1 MTKHRYTAFLD
12 DELVSDM
19 KQVKALTGLSLNIQL
34 NEAGRKFVQDK
45 KIELVAMRKNRT
57 SLHSMSA
64 QF

>member
-12 DELVSDM
+12 NELVSDM

-45 KIELVAMRKNRT
+45 KMELVAMRKNRT

>member
-12 DELVSDM
+12 EQLVSDM

-64 QF
+64 HI

>member
-19 KQVKALTGLSLNIQL
+19 KQVKALTGLSMNIQL

-45 KIELVAMRKNRT
+45 KIELVAMKKHRT

-64 QF
+64 AY

>member
-12 DELVSDM
+12 EQLVSDM

>member
-12 DELVSDM
+12 EQLVSDM

-45 KIELVAMRKNRT
+45 KMELVAMRKNRT

>member
-12 DELVSDM
+12 DELVNDM
-19 KQVKALTGLSLNIQL
+19 KQVKALTGLSMNIQL

-64 QF
+64 AY